1 MNTGW
6 IMLHRK
12 LLENPLARRPA
23 YCHLW
28 VHLLLRACHRE
39 VSFIWNERRQR
50 LAPGQL
56 LTGRKQL
63 SQETGIPEGTVEKI
77 LRYLETE
84 QQIQQQT
91 TAKFRIITIRNWGL
105 YQATPDAEQ
114 QNDNHATAEEPHG
127 DTYKKDKKEN
137 NEKKEKAKLLC
148 ELLSQEIRRRKSD
161 FCEPPREQWL
171 EPMAAMLE
179 LDGRSAERVEAV
191 IQWSQRD
198 PFWSVNILSPA
209 ALRKHFDRLE
219 LEMAR
224 VGTGESESLA
234 QRLARLERA
243 EGPSRRPHGIATMAV
258 ERDRRSPEAACRG
271 FSTPTRRSRP
281 YRRSDP
287 GSLSQTSVVSARS
300 RPARFCHLV
309 LKEISFR
316 FARLVVV

>member
-1 MNTGW
+1 LTGLTW
-6 IMLHRK
+6 LTSRSPCEGETSAA
-12 LLENPLARRPA
+12 LRARRTDEFNIHNLKTGQA
-23 YCHLW
+23 LIGDYRRCGLTHQQYRTAQKHLALW
-28 VHLLLRACHRE
+28 G
-39 VSFIWNERRQR
+39 
-50 LAPGQL
+50 LAAFKP
-56 LTGRKQL
+56 TSR
-63 SQETGIPEGTVEKI
+63 GTVATLLDHRI
-77 LRYLETE
+77 YDINDTPA
-84 QQIQQQT
+84 QQT
-91 TAKFRIITIRNWGL
+91 NNKQTTN
-105 YQATPDAEQ
+105 DQ
-114 QNDNHATAEEPHG
+114 QTGNKQPTTNKNDKNE
-127 DTYKKDKKEN
+127 K
-137 NEKKEKAKLLC
+137 NEKKEKAELLC

-287 GSLSQTSVVSARS
+287 GSLSQTSVVSARP